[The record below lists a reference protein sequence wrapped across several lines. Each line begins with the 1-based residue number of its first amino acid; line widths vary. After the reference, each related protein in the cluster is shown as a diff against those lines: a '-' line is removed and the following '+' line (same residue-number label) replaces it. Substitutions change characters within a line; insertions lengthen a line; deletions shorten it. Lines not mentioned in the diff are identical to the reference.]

1 MDNPFEMKSPEFDI
15 KEIAKEALTD
25 PQLKQQVKEIM
36 SDPETLNT
44 FKNFFK
50 GGGRK
55 SRRKRKRK
63 TKKTRKRGGKSEC
76 TIYSCGRAR
85 MERKLEHNTVILGY
99 DPKEKDTHK
108 SYPSNYT
115 EDEPYT
121 KSNMMQSIK
130 AFGQKPTPENM
141 YKKEYDWFFIKLLI
155 NKMSDEELK
164 DLLKNGTF
172 SQAYRFERRK
182 NHLKYVLNGEKGDI
196 QRVIY
201 LKFKPLKGFKGSRP
215 RRPSHHAPVWDSSVG
230 SRRPSHH
237 APVWDSS
244 VSPRRPSHHAPVLK
258 ENEMKRSSSFGG
270 KKRRRTKRRRRRK
283 RKRRTRRKR
292 RK

>member
-1 MDNPFEMKSPEFDI
+1 MYMESSGIDI
-15 KEIAKEALTD
+15 KQIAKEALTD
-25 PQLKQQVKEIM
+25 PQVQQQVKDILN
-36 SDPETLNT
+36 DPETLDA

-99 DPKEKDTHK
+99 DPKEKDT
-108 SYPSNYT
+108 PSNYT

-130 AFGQKPTPENM
+130 AFGQKPTPDNM

-182 NHLKYVLNGEKGDI
+182 NHLKYILNGEKGDI
-196 QRVIY
+196 ERVIY

-215 RRPSHHAPVWDSSVG
+215 RRPSHHAPVWDPSVG
-230 SRRPSHH
+230 SRRPSHP
-237 APVWDSS
+237 APVWDPS
-244 VSPRRPSHHAPVLK
+244 VGSRRPSHPAPRL
-258 ENEMKRSSSFGG
+258 SSFGG
-270 KKRRRTKRRRRRK
+270 KKRRRTKKRRRRRK
-283 RKRRTRRKR
+283 RKRQTRRKK